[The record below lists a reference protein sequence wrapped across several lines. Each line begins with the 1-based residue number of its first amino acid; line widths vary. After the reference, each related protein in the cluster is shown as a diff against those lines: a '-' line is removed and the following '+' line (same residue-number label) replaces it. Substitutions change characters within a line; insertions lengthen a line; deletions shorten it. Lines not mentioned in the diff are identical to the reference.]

1 MSQNAV
7 LWPQAILQIQIGGT
21 MVKDEELW
29 GEDEEVVILE
39 DEFVEDPF
47 DTLADGEDYEEDN
60 ETVSATEKTK
70 IEEDDDEEEPV
81 EYDDEDDAGIAGFL
95 SSNGN
100 RLLLA
105 FGALI
110 ALVLIG
116 IGIAF
121 VGGRARTQEV
131 ADFAEIGVDFK
142 EIGIVGEENINLIF
156 DKEAARLTDLYEAKE
171 NYDYDEADEDN
182 QRQDHRDK
190 EHG

>member
-1 MSQNAV
+1 
-7 LWPQAILQIQIGGT
+7 

-29 GEDEEVVILE
+29 GEGEEVVIIE
-39 DEFVEDPF
+39 DEFVEEPL

-60 ETVSATEKTK
+60 ETVSATEKVEIKEDTY
-70 IEEDDDEEEPV
+70 EEDSV

-121 VGGRARTQEV
+121 IGGRARTQEV
-131 ADFAEIGVDFK
+131 ADFADIGVDFK

-171 NYDYDEADEDN
+171 NYDYEEADEDGFTVVSLTATSVLK
-182 QRQDHRDK
+182 D
-190 EHG
+190 